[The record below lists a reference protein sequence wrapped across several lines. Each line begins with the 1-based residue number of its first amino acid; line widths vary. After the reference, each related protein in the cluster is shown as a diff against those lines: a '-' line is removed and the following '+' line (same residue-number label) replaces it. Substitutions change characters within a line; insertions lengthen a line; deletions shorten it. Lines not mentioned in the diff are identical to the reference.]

1 MEVPS
6 TPPTRLDPFSS
17 PARGVGWSPDVSVS
31 LFRGISS
38 DSSVSQPIND
48 VESALNLDVSPVRR
62 AGITQLVPP
71 GPFTPHASR
80 TLRRGT
86 SFQSYA
92 SFLSDDLARFPA
104 SSPSRSVIVRSPSL
118 PPINFFFY
126 APEPD
131 TNELDKRC
139 QLASPASEPMHHHS
153 PSRPS
158 VPPSTPAAP
167 VSSIVDISSP
177 IFPAPASPPLFAA
190 NLSASA
196 HTLSYYG
203 YSSPGFPSQIGPL
216 PPSSPIPYTSSPFDD
231 DPFFVRPSS
240 HDSGKSPVTTGT
252 LAQLE
257 GTSTSSYA
265 LPKFE
270 PGYVPRSS
278 RLAHKRVQY
287 RPGFNTANGVAKPS
301 RVKGKAATRGRKS
314 KYNFPSDAHLFDQP
328 SLEPGASPSSDAPVE
343 YIWSPSLMHTPSHAS
358 LVQNVCASSTVPPA
372 PLSSPISS
380 SQFMFPTPAGTFPL
394 MTPSL
399 VHYAATP
406 STIDTLATPANT
418 SLLDPAEISDSPF
431 TLRTQRRPILRFP
444 APSPVSIPS
453 TIQNSMEHGVQDMC
467 HEETSKT
474 QSESKEHASHGEQ
487 DLAELDLRPRQSKGV
502 FREDAQNLQSGKR
515 TKVMSNE
522 SKVEAIAQVESRT
535 IEPEPKVP
543 LLDIIIDRPTRSR
556 TRAMVELMTADSN
569 VASSRHEPSIM
580 APRARSNRR
589 SAGRSVKGKAA
600 GRPRSKAGFK
610 SEDKAFEECLG
621 LPEGDVNILE
631 NEVEEGSITKAEG
644 SSRSTASAAK
654 RISPSELLPRPSK
667 SIIFRADGSITRR
680 TFPKSFPIN
689 EKYAKWYRRFP
700 VPAYFQENDPAKA
713 FVLGDGAPKSVDM
726 QPHPAGPRL
735 TPNRAQ
741 HLNLYTPRFVRG
753 KSHEK
758 FGLCTICI
766 EPLWRGGEG
775 KAVLLNTKISAYNY
789 HMQYYHGI
797 CAQTG
802 LPFSPPTAFRLG
814 SRKAAN
820 PQEKTEIEEGKCHSC
835 KKWVPV
841 DSVKHLDALVPE
853 LFWWKHAASC
863 HGRTRVEGD
872 QDPYLEDAIYLKV
885 VEYHIKTDDKAAKN
899 VEGNQQEGRVISAP
913 AEDAR
918 VDAYPGPGS
927 ASLDA
932 FHEHPEVKLESHS
945 LRGDDVRLEDTGITS
960 TNVSGPMDSDSD
972 LTDLEDDTDT

>member
-31 LFRGISS
+31 LFHGISR
-38 DSSVSQPIND
+38 DSSVPQPIKG
-48 VESALNLDVSPVRR
+48 VQSALNLDVSPVRR

-71 GPFTPHASR
+71 GPFTPHAPR
-80 TLRRGT
+80 TLRCGT

-92 SFLSDDLARFPA
+92 SFLSDDLARFPV
-104 SSPSRSVIVRSPSL
+104 SSPSRSVIARSPSL
-118 PPINFFFY
+118 PRTNFFFY
-126 APEPD
+126 GSEPGIF
-131 TNELDKRC
+131 ELDKHC
-139 QLASPASEPMHHHS
+139 QLASPASESMHHHS

-167 VSSIVDISSP
+167 ISSIVNISSP
-177 IFPAPASPPLFAA
+177 IFPAPASPPPFAA

-196 HTLSYYG
+196 HTFSYYG

-240 HDSGKSPVTTGT
+240 RDSGKSPVTTGT

-257 GTSTSSYA
+257 GTSPSSYA

-287 RPGFNTANGVAKPS
+287 RPGFNTANGVTKPS
-301 RVKGKAATRGRKS
+301 RVKGKASTRGRKS
-314 KYNFPSDAHLFDQP
+314 KYNFPSDAHLFGQP
-328 SLEPGASPSSDAPVE
+328 SLEPEASPSSEAPVE
-343 YIWSPSLMHTPSHAS
+343 YIWPSSLMHTPSHAS
-358 LVQNVCASSTVPPA
+358 LVQDVCASSTAPQA

-380 SQFMFPTPAGTFPL
+380 SQFMFPTPAGTFSL
-394 MTPSL
+394 STPSL
-399 VHYAATP
+399 VHSAVTP

-418 SLLDPAEISDSPF
+418 SLLGPAEISDSPL
-431 TLRTQRRPILRFP
+431 TLRIQRRPILRFP
-444 APSPVSIPS
+444 TPSHVNIPS
-453 TIQNSMEHGVQDMC
+453 TIQNSMEHSMQDIC
-467 HEETSKT
+467 DEETSKT
-474 QSESKEHASHGEQ
+474 ESEFKEHSSHGQQ
-487 DLAELDLRPRQSKGV
+487 DLDQPDLRPRRSKRV
-502 FREDAQNLQSGKR
+502 FREDAQDSQSGRR
-515 TKVMSNE
+515 TKVISSE
-522 SKVEAIAQVESRT
+522 PKVEAIAQVESGT
-535 IEPEPKVP
+535 IEPEPNVP
-543 LLDIIIDRPTRSR
+543 PLDITIDRPTRSR
-556 TRAMVELMTADSN
+556 TRAMVALMTAGSN
-569 VASSRHEPSIM
+569 VASSGHEQPVV
-580 APRARSNRR
+580 APRARGNRR
-589 SAGRSVKGKAA
+589 SVGRPVKGKAT
-600 GRPRSKAGFK
+600 GRAQSRAGFK
-610 SEDKAFEECLG
+610 SEDKVFEECLG
-621 LPEGDVNILE
+621 QPEGEVGVLE
-631 NEVEEGSITKAEG
+631 NEVKEDPITKAES
-644 SSRSTASAAK
+644 SSRSIPSTAK
-654 RISPSELLPRPSK
+654 RISPSELLPRPSN

-680 TFPKSFPIN
+680 TFPKNFPIN
-689 EKYAKWYRRFP
+689 ERYIKWYRRFP

-726 QPHPAGPRL
+726 QPHPAGSRL

-766 EPLWRGGEG
+766 EPVWRGGEG
-775 KAVLLNTKISAYNY
+775 KVVLLNTKVTPTNY

-835 KKWVPV
+835 KKWIPV

-863 HGRTRVEGD
+863 HGRTRVKGD
-872 QDPYLEDAIYLKV
+872 QDPYFEDAIYLKV
-885 VEYHIKTDDKAAKN
+885 AEYQIKADNKASKN
-899 VEGNQQEGRVISAP
+899 VEGDQQESPVTPVP
-913 AEDAR
+913 AEEA
-918 VDAYPGPGS
+918 VTNAYPGAGS
-927 ASLDA
+927 VSLDA
-932 FHEHPEVKLESHS
+932 SHELPEVKLESHS
-945 LRGDDVRLEDTGITS
+945 LKEDVILVYNTGITS
-960 TNVSGPMDSDSD
+960 TDIFGPMDLDSD
-972 LTDLEDDTDT
+972 LTDLEDDMDA